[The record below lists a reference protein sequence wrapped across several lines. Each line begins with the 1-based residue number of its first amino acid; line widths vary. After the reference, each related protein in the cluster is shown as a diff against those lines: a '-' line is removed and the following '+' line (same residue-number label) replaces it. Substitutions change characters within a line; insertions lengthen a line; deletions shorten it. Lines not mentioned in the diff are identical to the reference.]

1 MGTRRDPSQRRSSP
15 LSWDKVVAAGWLV
28 GLGVLAVLRLL
39 PMMVPL
45 WYALLSLIA
54 FAAYAADKAQ
64 ASTRRRRVSE
74 NALHLVSLLG
84 GWPGALVAQRHF
96 RHKTRKTR
104 FQVLF
109 LGTVLLHVVVLS
121 WYLT

>member
-1 MGTRRDPSQRRSSP
+1 MGTRRDPSKRSST
-15 LSWDKVVAAGWLV
+15 LSWDKVVAAGWLL
-28 GLGVLAVLRLL
+28 GLGVLAVMKLL
-39 PMMVPL
+39 PFMVPV
-45 WYALLSLIA
+45 WYALLSLVA

-64 ASTRRRRVSE
+64 AATRRQRISE
-74 NALHLVSLLG
+74 QALHVVSLIG

-109 LGTVLLHVVVLS
+109 LGTVLLHIVVLS